1 MALNSRNII
10 TLLSLPRCGKV
21 TTFKIAEF
29 AAHNQIEVI
38 NIEDT
43 KSLIEQCKQK
53 KIVSSLPE
61 YNITEIQ
68 YSLDKA
74 DAIIEKSIQAGIG
87 MTNFFESTFP
97 DNLKNILDFN
107 GKNVSP
113 ILIYYKGDISKAKL
127 PSVAIIGTREP
138 TDEGRTAGEYFGKL
152 FAENGFNIVSGL
164 AVGCDTAGHKG
175 AILANGIT
183 TAFLAHGLDK
193 IYPKENTGLASSI
206 IESGGILISEYSIG
220 SDLSRFTLVER
231 DRLQA
236 GLALA
241 TIVIQTGI
249 NGGTMH
255 AANATLV
262 NRKPLFVVEYKSS
275 EVMNHNKVQ
284 GNTLLLTKGASVIN
298 ANNAHSIM
306 TSLINE
312 KRTSN
317 NQLNLFENK

>member
-1 MALNSRNII
+1 MSLNSKNII
-10 TLLSLPRCGKV
+10 SILSLPRCGKV
-21 TTFKIAEF
+21 STFKIAEYAF
-29 AAHNQIEVI
+29 HNKITI
-38 NIEDT
+38 DKLDDT
-43 KSLIEQCKQK
+43 KNLIEECKQK
-53 KIVSSLPE
+53 KIISSLPE
-61 YNITEIQ
+61 YSIADLQ
-68 YSLDKA
+68 YSQDKA
-74 DAIIEKSIQAGIG
+74 DAIIEKSINSGIG
-87 MTNFFESTFP
+87 MSNIFESTFP
-97 DNLKNILDFN
+97 DNLRNIIDQN

-113 ILIYYKGDISKAKL
+113 ILIYYKGDITKTKL

-138 TDEGRTAGEYFGKL
+138 TVEGRTAGEYFGKL

-164 AVGCDTAGHKG
+164 AIGCDTAGHKG
-175 AILANGIT
+175 AIMAKGIT

-193 IYPKENTGLASSI
+193 IYPKENTALASSI
-206 IESGGILISEYSIG
+206 IESGGILISEYPIG

-262 NRKPLFVVEYKSS
+262 NQKPLYVVEYKSS
-275 EVMNHNKVQ
+275 DVMNHNKVQ
-284 GNTLLLTKGASVIN
+284 GNSFLLTKGARVIN
-298 ANNAHSIM
+298 TNNALSIM
-306 TSLINE
+306 KSIISE

-317 NQLNLFENK
+317 NQQILF